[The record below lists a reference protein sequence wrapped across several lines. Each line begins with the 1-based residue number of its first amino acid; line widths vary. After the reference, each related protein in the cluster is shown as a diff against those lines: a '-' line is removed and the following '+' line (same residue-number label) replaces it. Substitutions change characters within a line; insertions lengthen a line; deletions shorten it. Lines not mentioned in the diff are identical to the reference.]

1 MEGVRR
7 VSLRADYPPARRHAL
22 HQELVE
28 RSGVGRADL
37 LVWGPVGAATQFTW
51 FDAGPEA
58 ATAVLDAVPEVEQ
71 RRLVAGDGGT
81 YAFTRQ
87 SGFAFD
93 PDLLDAVA
101 AADVAFLPP
110 VSFHADGSATV
121 DAVGERERLAA
132 LVEALAAHVDVTV
145 EAVRDFHRGGAPA
158 ALTDRQRAAL
168 DAAVAAGYYE
178 VPREGSVADVA
189 AELDCATSTAGELLR
204 KAEARAVTA
213 LVD

>member
-1 MEGVRR
+1 MRR
-7 VSLRADYPPARRHAL
+7 VSLRADYPSARRHRL
-22 HQELVE
+22 HQEVVE
-28 RSGVGRADL
+28 RPGVDRSDL
-37 LVWGPVGAATQFTW
+37 LVWGPAGAATQFAW
-51 FDAGPEA
+51 FDADPG
-58 ATAVLDAVPEVEQ
+58 ATAALLDAVPAVEQ
-71 RRLVAGDGGT
+71 RRVVAGDGGT

-87 SGFAFD
+87 SEFAFD
-93 PDLLDAVA
+93 ADLLDAVA

-110 VSFHADGSATV
+110 VSFHANGTVTV

-132 LVEALAAHVDVTV
+132 LVEALATHVDVSI

-168 DAAVAAGYYE
+168 DEAVAAGYYE

-189 AELDCATSTAGELLR
+189 AELDCSTSTAGELLR
-204 KAEARAVTA
+204 KAEARVVTA

>member
-1 MEGVRR
+1 VRR
-7 VSLRADYPPARRHAL
+7 VSLRTDYPAARRHAL

-28 RSGVGRADL
+28 RAGVERADL
-37 LVWGPVGAATQFTW
+37 LVWGPVGSATQFQW
-51 FDAGPEA
+51 FDADPETTA
-58 ATAVLDAVPEVEQ
+58 ALLDAVPEVTH

-93 PDLLDAVA
+93 PDLLDVVA
-101 AADVAFLPP
+101 SADVAFLSP
-110 VSFHADGSATV
+110 VSFHGDGTATV
-121 DAVGERERLAA
+121 DAVGEDDRLAA
-132 LVEALAAHVDVTV
+132 LVDALAAHADVTV
-145 EAVRDFHRGGAPA
+145 ESVRDFHRGGAPA

-178 VPREGSVADVA
+178 IPREGSVSDVA
-189 AELDCATSTAGELLR
+189 DALDCSTSTAGELLR
-204 KAEARAVTA
+204 KAEARVVTG

>member
-1 MEGVRR
+1 MRR
-7 VSLRADYPPARRHAL
+7 VSLRTDYPAARRHAL

-28 RSGVGRADL
+28 RAGVERADL
-37 LVWGPVGAATQFTW
+37 LVWGPVGSATQFQW
-51 FDAGPEA
+51 FDADPETTA
-58 ATAVLDAVPEVEQ
+58 ALLDAVPEVTH

-93 PDLLDAVA
+93 PDLLDVVA
-101 AADVAFLPP
+101 SADVAFLPP
-110 VSFHADGSATV
+110 VSFHGDGTATV
-121 DAVGERERLAA
+121 DAVGEDDRLAA
-132 LVEALAAHVDVTV
+132 LVDALAAHADVTV
-145 EAVRDFHRGGAPA
+145 ESVRDFHRGGAPA

-189 AELDCATSTAGELLR
+189 DALDCSTSTAGELLR
-204 KAEARAVTA
+204 KAEARVVTG